1 MQLSPA
7 LPVALLAQVI
17 SFPVFADTS
26 APIRL
31 EQIIVTATRAGD
43 GLPLDLAGSS
53 ISVLD
58 FQDLQSRQT
67 RYIADVLRDVPG
79 VAVNRAGGGGGLTQV
94 RLRGTEGNHVL
105 VLVDGMEVS
114 DPFTGEFDFATM
126 LADEVA
132 RVEVLR
138 GQQSAL
144 YGSDAIGGVI
154 HYMTGSGRQDPGIR
168 TRIEGGSFNTW
179 EGAAR
184 LAGSSGAIDYALSAG
199 RRTTDG
205 TPTSRFGTR
214 KLGAE
219 NSVVSGRFEF
229 APTESFRFKAVTRYS
244 STDADTNDQDFNW
257 PPGPTYGFVIDSD
270 DYSKSRAL
278 YGLVGAELDSFEGAW
293 TNALTLQGVDAQR
306 RGYSEGAL
314 DSGSEGSRLKASYVS
329 SLKFGSGDFRQSLTG
344 AIDLKRE
351 RMQNTG
357 PVYDPSMSLKR
368 EIENTGLV
376 LQYNAIVDDRI
387 GFGAA
392 VRHDDNDR
400 FTDATTYRVQ
410 GSYRL
415 DGGMRLRVAAGS
427 GIKNPTMTEL
437 FGYDPSSYLGNPN
450 LKPEKSTGWEVGI
463 DRRFGDDVAMLGVSY
478 FDNRLEDE
486 IYTVYAPITFVGSP
500 ENRTTE
506 STQRGVELCGLIRL
520 GGHWRIEASY
530 TYLDAE
536 EDGQEEV
543 RRPKHIASLN
553 VDWRILDD
561 RAGLNLAVRYNGA
574 MLDHDFTGLGGA
586 FVRLQEFTLVNLAG
600 DYRIS
605 DKLGLYAR
613 IENLF
618 DEKYEEIYTFRS
630 PGRGGYVGFRA
641 AF

>member
-7 LPVALLAQVI
+7 LTVALLAQVI
-17 SFPVFADTS
+17 SFPAFADTS
-26 APIRL
+26 DPIRL
-31 EQIIVTATRAGD
+31 EQIIVTATRARD
-43 GLPLDLAGSS
+43 GLPQDLLGSS
-53 ISVLD
+53 VSVLD
-58 FQDLQSRQT
+58 FQDLQTRQT
-67 RYIADVLRDVPG
+67 RYVADVLRDVPG
-79 VAVNRAGGGGGLTQV
+79 IAVNRAGGIGGQTQI
-94 RLRGTEGNHVL
+94 RMRGTEGNHVL

-114 DPFTGEFDFATM
+114 DPFTGEFDFATL

-144 YGSDAIGGVI
+144 YGSDAIGGVV
-154 HYMTGSGRQDPGIR
+154 HYMTGSGRQDPGVR
-168 TRIEGGSFNTW
+168 TRLEGGSFNTW

-184 LAGSSGAIDYALSAG
+184 FAGSTGAFDYALSAG
-199 RRTTDG
+199 HRTTDG

-214 KLGAE
+214 ELGAE
-219 NSVVSGRFEF
+219 NSAVSGRIEF
-229 APTESFRFKAVTRYS
+229 APTESFRLKAVTRYS
-244 STDADTNDQDFNW
+244 HAEADTNDQDFNW

-270 DYSKSRAL
+270 DYYEARAW
-278 YGLVGAELDSFEGAW
+278 YGLVGAEFDSFDGAW
-293 TNALTLQGVDAQR
+293 TNALTLQGANAQR
-306 RGYSEGAL
+306 EGYSEGVL

-329 SLKFGSGDFRQSLTG
+329 SLKFGSDALSQSLTG
-344 AIDLKRE
+344 AVDFKRE

-357 PVYDPSMSLKR
+357 PVYDPSMSLER
-368 EIENTGLV
+368 ETDNLGFV
-376 LQYNAIVDDRI
+376 LQYNATVADRI

-400 FTDATTYRVQ
+400 FADATTYRVQ
-410 GSYRL
+410 GSYRFD
-415 DGGMRLRVAAGS
+415 DGTRLRAAAGS

-450 LKPEKSTGWEVGI
+450 LKPEKSKGWEVGV
-463 DRRFGDDVAMLGVSY
+463 DRSFGGDIAMLGIGY

-486 IYTVYAPITFVGSP
+486 IYTVYAPITFIGSP

-506 STQRGVELCGLIRL
+506 SKQRGVELCGLIRL
-520 GGHWRIEASY
+520 GERWRIDASY

-536 EDGQEEV
+536 EDGHEEV
-543 RRPKHIASLN
+543 RRPQHIASLN
-553 VDWRILDD
+553 VDLRILED
-561 RAGLNLAVRYNGA
+561 RAGVNLAVRHNGA
-574 MLDHDFTGLGGA
+574 MLDHDFTGLGSA
-586 FVRLQEFTLVNLAG
+586 FVRLPEFTVVTLAG
-600 DYRIS
+600 DYRIN
-605 DKLGLYAR
+605 DKFGLYAR